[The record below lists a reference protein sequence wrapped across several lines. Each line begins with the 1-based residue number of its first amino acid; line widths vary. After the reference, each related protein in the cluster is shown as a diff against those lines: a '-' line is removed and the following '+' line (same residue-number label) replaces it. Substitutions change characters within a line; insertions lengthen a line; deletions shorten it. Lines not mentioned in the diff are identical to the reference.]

1 MGDSEDPGSQGA
13 ALVESTKTSPQL
25 KVDFLA
31 EVAALLFIRFIATKE
46 PGQGSPKLADC
57 LFVQLVRRW
66 SWPCSFGSTRPT
78 LQGSRTQLGFLTPSL
93 VILSFGL

>member
-1 MGDSEDPGSQGA
+1 MGDSEDPSSQGA

-25 KVDFLA
+25 KVDFLV

-57 LFVQLVRRW
+57 LFVQLVLPLLMALLIRVN
-66 SWPCSFGSTRPT
+66 SSHT
-78 LQGSRTQLGFLTPSL
+78 SR
-93 VILSFGL
+93 